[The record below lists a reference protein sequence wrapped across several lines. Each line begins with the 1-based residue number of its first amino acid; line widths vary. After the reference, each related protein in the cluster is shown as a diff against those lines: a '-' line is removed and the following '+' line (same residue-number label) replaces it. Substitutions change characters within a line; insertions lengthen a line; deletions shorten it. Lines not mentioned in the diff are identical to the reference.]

1 MEKKNLIGTAKS
13 CVHPPAQLPGI
24 LVTRLSAAPL
34 ADLSP
39 TLLGPGA
46 RESALS
52 LKWVTLQRST
62 SPPPHLEFAWGQHLP
77 SEEGGKI
84 SREGLASL
92 EKENTFHLAHL
103 SAPLTCMMLL
113 LGLRGALWVSPP
125 QGSGLCGDSSLD
137 LQGCP
142 GMDEKEEG
150 PRMPV
155 CKWKTSGST
164 LVSIWSELR
173 QLRWF
178 SKHAALGKNFI
189 WL

>member
-1 MEKKNLIGTAKS
+1 MG
-13 CVHPPAQLPGI
+13 
-24 LVTRLSAAPL
+24 LS
-34 ADLSP
+34 
-39 TLLGPGA
+39 
-46 RESALS
+46 
-52 LKWVTLQRST
+52 
-62 SPPPHLEFAWGQHLP
+62 
-77 SEEGGKI
+77 
-84 SREGLASL
+84 
-92 EKENTFHLAHL
+92 
-103 SAPLTCMMLL
+103 
-113 LGLRGALWVSPP
+113 P

-150 PRMPV
+150 PRMLV